1 MSKQAESTT
10 TPGERLRAAR
20 TAKGWSLTELSQRT
34 GDRLSKSRISNYEQ
48 GLRQMSPDVAAML
61 AEALGSVA
69 APWLLC
75 EDSPALSREEVQL
88 AAAWRRGDEA
98 MRAWLSLAIESDS
111 PAEPPEKGD
120 AAEPLAARLRALNL
134 ATRARA
140 VQEQVGRR
148 WPFLLLHLHRFTGER
163 NQSFWHCTRHGRRF
177 KASAI
182 ALLHADTPPCPGCQE
197 DARPDRLAAS
207 RSLRRMGLSGE
218 ALQEHLKQVDELLDA
233 ERAAIYRGWA
243 AGRTLAEIGAAA
255 GITAEG
261 ARQRL
266 KRLAA
271 DHPALKLRRAER

>member
-1 MSKQAESTT
+1 MSHAAQHDS

-34 GDRLSKSRISNYEQ
+34 GGRLSKSRISNYEQ
-48 GLRQMSPDVAAML
+48 GLRQMSPDVAAVL
-61 AEALGSVA
+61 AEALESVT

-75 EDSPALSREEVQL
+75 EDTLALSPEEAQL
-88 AAAWRRGDEA
+88 VAAWRQGDEA
-98 MRAWLSLAIESDS
+98 MRAWLALAIQSDS
-111 PAEPPEKGD
+111 PAEPPAGG
-120 AAEPLAARLRALNL
+120 AEPLAARLRALNL

-148 WPFLLLHLHRFTGER
+148 WPFVLLHLHRFTGER

-177 KASAI
+177 KATAI
-182 ALLHADTPPCPGCQE
+182 ALLHADTPPCPGCQD
-197 DARPDRLAAS
+197 DARPDRLAAA

-218 ALQEHLKQVDELLDA
+218 ALQEHLQQLDELLDA

-243 AGRTLAEIGAAA
+243 SGHTLAEIGAAA

-261 ARQRL
+261 ARRRL

-271 DHPALKLRRAER
+271 DHPELKLPKEKR

>member
-1 MSKQAESTT
+1 MSEQAEHAT
-10 TPGERLRAAR
+10 TPGERLRASR
-20 TAKGWSLTELSQRT
+20 TATGWSLTELSQRT
-34 GDRLSKSRISNYEQ
+34 GGRLSKSRISNYEQ

-61 AEALGSVA
+61 AEALESVT

-75 EDSPALSREEVQL
+75 EDTPALSPEEARL
-88 AAAWRRGDEA
+88 LAAWRQGDDA
-98 MRAWLSLAIESDS
+98 MRAWLSLAIQSDS
-111 PAEPPEKGD
+111 LAEPP
-120 AAEPLAARLRALNL
+120 AAGVETLAARLRALNL

-163 NQSFWHCTRHGRRF
+163 NQSFWHCTRHGQRF

-182 ALLHADTPPCPGCQE
+182 RLLHADTPPCPGCQE
-197 DARPDRLAAS
+197 DARPDRLAAA
-207 RSLRRMGLSGE
+207 RSVRRMGLSGE

-243 AGRTLAEIGAAA
+243 SGHTLAEIGAAV

-261 ARQRL
+261 ARRRL

-271 DHPALKLRRAER
+271 DHPELKLPKEKR